1 MGTIFVAYGGLPEER
16 TAVLEFAA
24 ERAAASGDDLFVY
37 HAREVA
43 DEPAGDLE
51 AEVRT
56 TVDRVDPDVPVELD
70 LNVETD
76 DAEAADVSKQTRLTD
91 AILGQGR
98 ELEYV
103 VMGEV
108 EHGRIEGLVLP
119 SMTEAVLNTHRVP
132 VLLVPV

>member
-24 ERAAASGDDLFVY
+24 ERAAASGGGLFVY

-43 DEPAGDLE
+43 DEPARDLE

-56 TVDRVDPDVPVELD
+56 TVDRVDPDIPLELD

-91 AILGQGR
+91 AILESGR
-98 ELEYV
+98 EFEYV

-108 EHGRIEGLVLP
+108 EQGRIEELVLP

>member
-24 ERAAASGDDLFVY
+24 ERAAASGDGLFVY

-43 DEPAGDLE
+43 DEPARDLE
-51 AEVRT
+51 AEVRE
-56 TVDRVDPDVPVELD
+56 TVDRVDPDIPVELD
-70 LNVETD
+70 LNVVG
-76 DAEAADVSKQTRLTD
+76 DAEAADVSKQERLL
-91 AILGQGR
+91 AALLGSDR
-98 ELEYV
+98 EFEYA

-108 EHGRIEGLVLP
+108 EHTRLEEFVLP
-119 SMTEAVLNTHRVP
+119 SMTEAVLDAHAVP